1 MQVASDV
8 HDVANERQQK
18 APYVIVIGDH
28 VDPQQCFLV
37 IDGKVLSE
45 IPVDD
50 APIFLLAAFYTF
62 NVCYP
67 VGCHNL
73 YCFLEVILLKLE
85 EPHIVVTISVKN
97 FLARLK

>member
-1 MQVASDV
+1 MFVMLPMKDNKRLRMLLQ
-8 HDVANERQQK
+8 
-18 APYVIVIGDH
+18 
-28 VDPQQCFLV
+28 VDPQQCFSV
-37 IDGKVLSE
+37 IDGKVLCE
-45 IPVDD
+45 IPLDD

-62 NVCYP
+62 NICYP

-97 FLARLK
+97 FLAIK

>member
-1 MQVASDV
+1 MWTLSNA
-8 HDVANERQQK
+8 
-18 APYVIVIGDH
+18 
-28 VDPQQCFLV
+28 LV
-37 IDGKVLSE
+37 IDAKVLSE

-62 NVCYP
+62 NICYP

-85 EPHIVVTISVKN
+85 EPHVTVSVKN